1 LQIELGVTV
10 MISTIVIG
18 ALENNASKDQN
29 EFLTMTSEEASWFG
43 EYMKI
48 NALLYNNIYKYALY
62 TLF

>member
-1 LQIELGVTV
+1 LQIELGVIV

-18 ALENNASKDQN
+18 ALENNKNQN

-48 NALLYNNIYKYALY
+48 NALLYNKIYKYALY